1 MPRPTLQQTRYN
13 ALQQRLADAVLG
25 RALVSWRT
33 GSLLLL
39 ALLLGFLLGAN
50 LTTYVLFT
58 IPGGRPVAVLAMVLV
73 VELVVRLRSRAV
85 RSRPSFGWQL
95 CDNLR
100 IGAVYSVVLEAFKVG
115 T

>member
-1 MPRPTLQQTRYN
+1 MSPPPLQQTRYN
-13 ALQQRLADAVLG
+13 AVQQRLAEVVLG
-25 RALVSWRT
+25 RAMVSWRAA
-33 GSLLLL
+33 SLLLL

-50 LTTYVLFT
+50 LTTFVLFA
-58 IPGGRPVAVLAMVLV
+58 IPGGRPIAVLAMVIV
-73 VELVVRLRSRAV
+73 VESLVRLRSRLV
-85 RSRPSFGWQL
+85 RARPSFGWQL